1 MGMLMRRHYKN
12 EPKKVAPKKAPKKKT
27 PSRKKKVT
35 DKVGE

>member
-1 MGMLMRRHYKN
+1 MRRHYKN